1 MRSSGSVASE
11 VKVIVWPTSGAAG
24 EWWKS
29 ALGLR
34 FPIVTFSVCVA
45 VRLSSSVTVMLHR
58 VDARN
63 GVGVLDDGAVSGL
76 AVAEVPLLADDVAV
90 VSSMWR

>member
-11 VKVIVWPTSGAAG
+11 VKLTVWPTSGAAG

-34 FPIVTFSVCVA
+34 LPIVTFSVCVA
-45 VRLSSSVTVMLHR
+45 VRLSSSVTVMR
-58 VDARN
+58 TV
-63 GVGVLDDGAVSGL
+63 
-76 AVAEVPLLADDVAV
+76 
-90 VSSMWR
+90 